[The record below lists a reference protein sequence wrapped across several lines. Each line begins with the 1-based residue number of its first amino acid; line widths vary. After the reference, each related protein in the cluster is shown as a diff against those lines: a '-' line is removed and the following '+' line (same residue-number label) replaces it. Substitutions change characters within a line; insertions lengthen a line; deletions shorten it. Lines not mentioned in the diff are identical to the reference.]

1 MFTVEEEQTGKNLAL
16 DSKKRRKNYIKFIY
30 IYIYTH
36 THTHIY
42 IYIIEIKYIHIYI
55 YIIEMKLV
63 GEMTLAEKKNLSEM
77 IRKFAEIQGSW
88 RKQKRKGLRC

>member
-30 IYIYTH
+30 IYIYTD
-36 THTHIY
+36 THIY

>member
-30 IYIYTH
+30 IYIYIYTH
-36 THTHIY
+36 TY
-42 IYIIEIKYIHIYI
+42 IYIIEIKYINIYI

-77 IRKFAEIQGSW
+77 IKKFAEIQVSW

>member
-30 IYIYTH
+30 IYIYIYTH
-36 THTHIY
+36 TY